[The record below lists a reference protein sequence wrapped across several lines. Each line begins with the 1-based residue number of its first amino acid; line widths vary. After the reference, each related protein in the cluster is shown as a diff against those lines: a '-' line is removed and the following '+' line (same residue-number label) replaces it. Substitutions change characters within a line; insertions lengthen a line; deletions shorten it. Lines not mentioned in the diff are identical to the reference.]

1 MVHIHL
7 SHTSPINPPSAS
19 PILTQP
25 QVWAGLQRKIRFAQ
39 EFVPVIETCEVL
51 SETTEDDDD
60 DVGKGGQGG
69 GTVVTREVK
78 FKEGAGPKDR
88 AREVVRG
95 FWPSW
100 VDFEQEDG
108 SHIRNIIS
116 SGSSGED
123 HDLYMTYVF
132 EFRFPHIKEGSDE
145 AEKEVMRLKGMA
157 KKAVDMSI
165 DAIRAMVLDGRIKA

>member
-1 MVHIHL
+1 MVILYL
-7 SHTSPINPPSAS
+7 SHTSPINPPSAT
-19 PILTQP
+19 PILTQA
-25 QVWAGLQRKIRFAQ
+25 QIWAGLQRKIRFAQ
-39 EFVPVIETCEVL
+39 EFVPVIESCTVL
-51 SETTEDDDD
+51 SEEDEGD
-60 DVGKGGQGG
+60 Q

-78 FKEGAGPKDR
+78 FKEGAGPKES

-116 SGSSGED
+116 SGSSGEE
-123 HDLYMTYVF
+123 HDLYMTYSF
-132 EFRFPHIKEGSDE
+132 EFRFPKIERGSPE
-145 AEKEVMRLKGMA
+145 AEKELARLKGMA

-165 DAIRAMVLDGRIKA
+165 EAMRAMVMDGRINV